1 MLLLSKP
8 IFIVSAVGL
17 FLFVSCLTAC
27 SETSS
32 QLISQ
37 GIAFTSIR
45 DGDFEVYVMNAD
57 GSKQARVTNNRD
69 NEGRPAW
76 SPDGSRIAF
85 ARIETIC

>member
-1 MLLLSKP
+1 MPLLSKP
-8 IFIVSAVGL
+8 IFVVSAVGL

-37 GIAFTSIR
+37 RIAFTSIR

-57 GSKQARVTNNRD
+57 GSKQARLTRNRGD
-69 NEGRPAW
+69 DIFPAW
-76 SPDGSRIAF
+76 SP
-85 ARIETIC
+85 